1 MNRIAMGGLTG
12 AIAVLS
18 LSLSS
23 TASAT
28 TPPPAGEPAIRL
40 QSVFTGDKEQ
50 PAVSYFIPWQ
60 GTTTP
65 DKLQWNIENK
75 HDNTLQPIDRE
86 VMQRSMHI
94 YNDMKLEQP

>member
-1 MNRIAMGGLTG
+1 MTRTNMSGLVGVVSALTF
-12 AIAVLS
+12 S
-18 LSLSS
+18 L
-23 TASAT
+23 SAT
-28 TPPPAGEPAIRL
+28 TAANPPAPAGEPAIRL

-75 HDNTLQPIDRE
+75 HDNSLQPIDRE

-94 YNDMKLEQP
+94 YNDMKLESP

>member
-1 MNRIAMGGLTG
+1 MIRRGFQMWAM
-12 AIAVLS
+12 AVAALA
-18 LSLSS
+18 
-23 TASAT
+23 ASAT
-28 TPPPAGEPAIRL
+28 TAAPPPAGEPAIRL
-40 QSVFTGDKEQ
+40 ESVFTGDKEQ

-75 HDNTLQPIDRE
+75 HDSTLQPIDRE

-94 YNDMKLEQP
+94 YNDMKLEKP

>member
-1 MNRIAMGGLTG
+1 MNIFKATWIFGLAAG
-12 AIAVLS
+12 LIFIFSAAKS
-18 LSLSS
+18 AEPSS
-23 TASAT
+23 E
-28 TPPPAGEPAIRL
+28 EPAIRL

-94 YNDMKLEQP
+94 YNDMKLENP